1 MWLMRPSLQKKLF
14 LAFFTTTAILV
25 VFVAVGMHYVMRDGF
40 EDYVSHVKLQRLEP
54 VERVVVEYVDNM
66 GDLSVFKTEGVWE
79 SLVVAIDAV
88 KREEHA
94 NRKPEHKP
102 ERLPRELSD
111 GDLPPYVRG
120 VSLLDANGEFVAGDK
135 VDPNNGMRV
144 AIKNTKHQVVAYWLI
159 RKGPPENDIL
169 SQLFIQKQLQVL
181 LILLGVAAILSILLA
196 WLLANHFKK
205 PMAQLQTAFR
215 QVASGQLNTRLPTT
229 QADELGEIAQHF
241 NLMTTQLEAQAL
253 ARKQWVSDTSHELR
267 TPLTILRMR
276 NEAMRD
282 GIIPT
287 AADEWQRN
295 LNTIADL
302 TQLVDDLQAVS
313 RGTENGWDLKKETLP
328 LQKWLTDVVRDH
340 QPAFAARGMSLT
352 VQAPQE
358 VYIEGDVQR
367 MTQVLRNVLL
377 NSLRYTD
384 APGQT
389 IVALSADKKT
399 ARIVVSDSAPAV
411 SDDALE
417 HLFER
422 FYRVEASRN
431 RATGGSGLGL
441 AICEGIVKAHG
452 GRIFAAHSDIGGLS
466 IVIELPLKGV

>member
-1 MWLMRPSLQKKLF
+1 
-14 LAFFTTTAILV
+14 
-25 VFVAVGMHYVMRDGF
+25 
-40 EDYVSHVKLQRLEP
+40 
-54 VERVVVEYVDNM
+54 M
-66 GDLSVFKTEGVWE
+66 G
-79 SLVVAIDAV
+79 
-88 KREEHA
+88 
-94 NRKPEHKP
+94 
-102 ERLPRELSD
+102 
-111 GDLPPYVRG
+111 
-120 VSLLDANGEFVAGDK
+120 
-135 VDPNNGMRV
+135 
-144 AIKNTKHQVVAYWLI
+144 
-159 RKGPPENDIL
+159 
-169 SQLFIQKQLQVL
+169 
-181 LILLGVAAILSILLA
+181 
-196 WLLANHFKK
+196 
-205 PMAQLQTAFR
+205 
-215 QVASGQLNTRLPTT
+215 
-229 QADELGEIAQHF
+229 
-241 NLMTTQLEAQAL
+241 
-253 ARKQWVSDTSHELR
+253 
-267 TPLTILRMR
+267 
-276 NEAMRD
+276 
-282 GIIPT
+282 
-287 AADEWQRN
+287 
-295 LNTIADL
+295 
-302 TQLVDDLQAVS
+302 
-313 RGTENGWDLKKETLP
+313 
-328 LQKWLTDVVRDH
+328 
-340 QPAFAARGMSLT
+340 LT